1 MKPFTYHLYHKPTGK
16 HYYGV
21 RYCKGCSPE
30 DLWTIYYTSS
40 PVVHTLIEQYGKES
54 FVPTVRKI
62 FDTADNAVAWETKFL
77 IRVNA
82 QHNDIWLNRHNG
94 SAKFIGPH
102 THSEEARDK
111 MSRKQKGKPKSEEH
125 KAKIRAKAKVR
136 EEEKRAAGWKMP
148 VDDVERRAAMK
159 RGVPRPP
166 EMIAKMAASKTGA
179 KRQYLPD
186 GSFIM
191 VKPQQVQ

>member
-21 RYCKGCSPE
+21 RYAKGCSPE
-30 DLWTIYYTSS
+30 DLWTTYYSS
-40 PVVHTLIEQYGKES
+40 SSAVHQLIEQHGKDS
-54 FVPTVRKI
+54 FVAKVRKV
-62 FDTADNAVAWETKFL
+62 FETSDAAVVWETKFL
-77 IRVNA
+77 VRDDA
-82 QHNDIWLNRHNG
+82 QHSDKWLNKHNG
-94 SAKFIGPH
+94 RAKFIGPH
-102 THSEEARDK
+102 THSESARAK
-111 MSRKQKGKPKSEEH
+111 MSRKGKGKPKSEEH

-159 RGVPRPP
+159 RGIPRPP